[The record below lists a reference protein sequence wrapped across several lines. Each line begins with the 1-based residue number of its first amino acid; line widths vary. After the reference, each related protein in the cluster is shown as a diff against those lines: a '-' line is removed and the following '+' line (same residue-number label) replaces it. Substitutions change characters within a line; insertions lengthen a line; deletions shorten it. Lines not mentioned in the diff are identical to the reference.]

1 MAADLSKDVIY
12 LLEIGRPHLDYL
24 GPVRHW
30 GQLRIAAS
38 PEGYWVRGLT
48 AEQLESTEIR
58 SIPFK
63 KLYYQ
68 YEDQPQLLFPYGGA
82 VPVKKLPSTLLWT
95 PLEKAMPLEYPSYNH
110 NYFGLSEKLT
120 IRLVPSVQ
128 EEETVALLMPMLQ
141 LEAYIQTA
149 PAVRLEPLLW
159 VIIDDQALVLG
170 KPLLPLPGKSY
181 WRRGNHLLPAGLD
194 FEWSVLAETLD
205 RELNPDG
212 DCWLVWDE
220 ITGYLLVQKMEC
232 RPLSISSFRLS
243 IGASKL

>member
-38 PEGYWVRGLT
+38 PDGYWVRGLT
-48 AEQLESTEIR
+48 AEQVESTEIR

-68 YEDQPQLLFPYGGA
+68 YEGQPQLLFPYGGA

-95 PLEKAMPLEYPSYNH
+95 PLEKAMPLEHPAYNH
-110 NYFGLSEKLT
+110 NYFGLTEKLS
-120 IRLVPSVQ
+120 IRLVASGS
-128 EEETVALLMPMLQ
+128 EEEPVALLVPMQQ
-141 LEAYIQTA
+141 LEVYIQMA

-159 VIIDDQALVLG
+159 VIVDDRALVLG
-170 KPLLPLPGKSY
+170 RPLLPLPGKSY
-181 WRRGNHLLPAGLD
+181 WQRGNHLLPAGMD
-194 FEWSVLAETLD
+194 FEWSVLAPTLEK
-205 RELNPDG
+205 ELDPE
-212 DCWLVWDE
+212 CWLVWDE
-220 ITGYLLVQKMEC
+220 DGSYVAVQKQAC

-243 IGASKL
+243 IGKSNI